1 MNNRTSII
9 NFFKQFNI
17 NLDLNVKLN
26 VSEKKY
32 TINDLSKNNISFLKK
47 FYRKIIFYIIIPN
60 KYSF

>member
-47 FYRKIIFYIIIPN
+47 FYRKDYFLYN
-60 KYSF
+60 HSE